1 MNRPALSVLIPTF
14 NRSKFI
20 PYSLNSVL
28 GQSLPPHQVIVI
40 NDGSTDDTEKVLQ
53 PYSQRI
59 QYLKKE
65 NEGKPSAVNAGL
77 EHVTGDYVWIVDDD
91 DVMVPDAWER
101 HSTVLQQGPEIGF
114 TYGPHYTAKLAEDG
128 KLLEP
133 ARLHAPPDLP
143 EGELFLRLMEQTYIG
158 GASTFVR
165 TACYEDL
172 GGLDASL
179 IRSQDLEFALRLW
192 RRFRGARVDHPIFY
206 ARVHA
211 GLRGPAKCRWT
222 PDESPIVWR
231 HYNRKIFTKLR
242 TELDLSDYLPRSV
255 DWQAPA
261 LTDRRRALLQRMT
274 IMMARGMYDEALEDL
289 RLAMD
294 DLSKGRTLSLTE
306 REMLWRSASYGV
318 YGDVIFQQPEYACRV
333 RALCTGEVG
342 QEVLLE
348 LARGLYWQAAH
359 EMRSKKYKNAREV
372 FTVAFRLLGF
382 WGVFR
387 ALRREA
393 PSYVKAGTTW
403 LKLLVR
409 A

>member
-28 GQSLPPHQVIVI
+28 GQTLPPHQVIVI

-59 QYLKKE
+59 HYLKKE

-101 HSTVLQQGPEIGF
+101 HSAVLQQRPEIGF

-165 TACYEDL
+165 SACYKDL
-172 GGLDASL
+172 GG
-179 IRSQDLEFALRLW
+179 W
-192 RRFRGARVDHPIFY
+192 TRR
-206 ARVHA
+206 
-211 GLRGPAKCRWT
+211 
-222 PDESPIVWR
+222 
-231 HYNRKIFTKLR
+231 
-242 TELDLSDYLPRSV
+242 
-255 DWQAPA
+255 
-261 LTDRRRALLQRMT
+261 
-274 IMMARGMYDEALEDL
+274 
-289 RLAMD
+289 
-294 DLSKGRTLSLTE
+294 
-306 REMLWRSASYGV
+306 
-318 YGDVIFQQPEYACRV
+318 
-333 RALCTGEVG
+333 
-342 QEVLLE
+342 
-348 LARGLYWQAAH
+348 
-359 EMRSKKYKNAREV
+359 
-372 FTVAFRLLGF
+372 
-382 WGVFR
+382 
-387 ALRREA
+387 
-393 PSYVKAGTTW
+393 
-403 LKLLVR
+403 
-409 A
+409 